1 MKKFKQIDFRQT
13 IDKQIFGVR
22 ASALI
27 KQDDKFLFI
36 KDNDTYFV
44 VGGAIQVNELSQE
57 AVRREVK
64 EELGIEITVDKLAFM
79 VENIFVHEDYNYHN
93 IEFHYFC
100 ETTQNVPMQMI
111 EQDNKLDVV
120 WLSIHEL
127 QRYDI
132 KPNFL
137 KEELPKWCALKHIK
151 NKGV

>member
-1 MKKFKQIDFRQT
+1 MKKFKKIDFRQT

-64 EELGIEITVDKLAFM
+64 EELG
-79 VENIFVHEDYNYHN
+79 
-93 IEFHYFC
+93 
-100 ETTQNVPMQMI
+100 
-111 EQDNKLDVV
+111 
-120 WLSIHEL
+120 
-127 QRYDI
+127 
-132 KPNFL
+132 L
-137 KEELPKWCALKHIK
+137 KSLLIS
-151 NKGV
+151 